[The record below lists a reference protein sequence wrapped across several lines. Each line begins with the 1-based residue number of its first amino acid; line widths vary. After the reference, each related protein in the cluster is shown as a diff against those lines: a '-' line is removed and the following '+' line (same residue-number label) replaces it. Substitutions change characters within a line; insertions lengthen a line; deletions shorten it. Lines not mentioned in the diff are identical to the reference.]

1 MLDSLIP
8 QNPSR
13 RVLGLSS
20 PFSCRFLSP
29 FLLLHFFSRVR
40 QLRQLEP
47 MTRASGEGASAAAA
61 DALGPRWALVS
72 RHGTLAACRALF
84 FAAITAHDLESG
96 RYPAPS
102 CRLNL

>member
-1 MLDSLIP
+1 MVICVDSLIP

-20 PFSCRFLSP
+20 PFSCCFLSP

-47 MTRASGEGASAAAA
+47 MTRASGEGASA